1 MIRVALRG
9 IRSHYVRFLLAV
21 LAVALGVA
29 FVAGTFSLRGLL
41 ADTFEGVV
49 TGSADAQAYIRST
62 EEVAGPGGGDGFGPG
77 GGSKSP
83 VSIDLIDEI
92 TDIPGV
98 DRAVPDVGGPLVL
111 VGADGAAVAT
121 SGPPVLGISLYPDD
135 PNLTLVTGT
144 MPTNKD
150 EIALESFSMERSG
163 LAVGDRTTIVIGE
176 NIREVTVTA
185 EGGFGSSTAGAVLV
199 GLDPETA
206 LAEYAPNGRVDTI
219 AIYATDGTSES
230 ELRDAVAQGLNSS
243 EEKKNLE
250 VVTGDVLRD
259 EVRSAINEVLGFIQV
274 FLLVFAVVSLFVG
287 GFLIT
292 NTFAMSV
299 QERMREFALLRALGA
314 SPGQV
319 FASIV
324 VQAFV
329 IGIIGSIVG
338 IAAGVGLA
346 AGLGALLGTI
356 GFDLAGSISLT
367 TSTVV
372 ISLTIGII
380 MSIVAAA
387 IPARRAARTA
397 PVVAMRGDAPSE
409 RGLRVRAVVGAVLT
423 MIGIAGVAYAA
434 FAGTEDTAVENAG
447 PVLGVG
453 AIALVLGALILAP
466 ALAKSV
472 VTVLAIPV
480 VALIKP
486 LGSLARGN
494 VVRNPRRTASTAGA
508 LTIGMVLVAAA
519 SVVAASATSSID
531 SVVQSG
537 LKSDFLMQEFGG
549 IPRTVADEV
558 ELLDSV
564 GVAQRAEV
572 GFAFVSGV
580 NDDPQATTDSA
591 QFIVGIAPDFF
602 DTAVTAEVF
611 GGSLSALNND
621 EAAVNKETAKEAGW
635 QVGDLITVNA
645 TKDKRNATEVRIGAI
660 ITAKALGGSV
670 YLSEE
675 IYANTI
681 PTASSVLG
689 ALFVTAADGVPAAEL
704 RADLANV
711 VKPYYTISV
720 ADADDLSNELAN
732 QINTMLAIVY
742 ALLALSIIIA
752 VLGIINTLALSVI
765 ERTREISLL
774 RAVGL
779 GRLQLA
785 AMIGIESV
793 LTAVFGT
800 ILGVGIGLAI
810 AAALPSVLADSGFD
824 TLVIPW
830 MQLIG
835 MVLLAAV
842 IGLLASLWPAGRAA
856 RLPVLEGLAAE

>member
-21 LAVALGVA
+21 LAVGLGVA
-29 FVAGTFSLRGLL
+29 FVAGTFSLRSLL
-41 ADTFEGVV
+41 ADTFDGVV
-49 TGSADAQAYIRST
+49 EGSADAQAYIRST
-62 EEVAGPGGGDGFGPG
+62 EEIAGPGGDDGFGPG
-77 GGSKSP
+77 GGGAAPIS
-83 VSIDLIDEI
+83 VNLVDEI
-92 TDIPGV
+92 VDAPGV
-98 DRAVPDVGGPLVL
+98 SRAVPDIGGPLIL

-121 SGPPVLGISLYPDD
+121 SGPPVLGLSLHPDD
-135 PNLTLVTGT
+135 PGLTLVSGSL
-144 MPTNKD
+144 PTNEG
-150 EIALESFSMERSG
+150 EIALESLSVERSG
-163 LAVGDRTTIVIGE
+163 LAVGDTTKIVVGE
-176 NIREVTVTA
+176 NIRDVTVTA
-185 EGGFGSSTAGAVLV
+185 EMAFGGAAAGAVLV
-199 GLDPETA
+199 GLDPQTA
-206 LAEYAPNGRVDTI
+206 LAEYAPDGLVDSI
-219 AIYATDGTSES
+219 AVYAADGTSEA
-230 ELRDAVAQGLNSS
+230 ELRDSIAQVLTGTTANKS
-243 EEKKNLE
+243 LE
-250 VVTGDVLRD
+250 VVTGEVLRD
-259 EVRSAINEVLGFIQV
+259 EAREQINEILGFIQV

-329 IGIIGSIVG
+329 IGIIGSIIG

-346 AGLGALLGTI
+346 AGIGALLGTMGI
-356 GFDLAGSISLT
+356 DLAGSISLT
-367 TSTVV
+367 TGTVV

-380 MSIVAAA
+380 MSVIAAA

-409 RGLRVRAVVGAVLT
+409 KGLRVRAIIGAALT
-423 MIGIAGVAYAA
+423 AIGIAGVAYAA
-434 FAGTEDTAVENAG
+434 FAGTADTPAENAG
-447 PVLGVG
+447 PILGVG
-453 AIALVLGALILAP
+453 AVALVLGALVLAP
-466 ALAKSV
+466 ALARSV

-508 LTIGMVLVAAA
+508 LTIGMVLVSAA

-537 LKSDFLMQEFGG
+537 LKSDFLIQEFGG
-549 IPRTVADEV
+549 LPRAVADEIDG
-558 ELLDSV
+558 LDSV
-564 GVAQRAEV
+564 GVAQRGET
-572 GFAFVSGV
+572 GFAYVSGAGSEF
-580 NDDPQATTDSA
+580 DADSA
-591 QFIVGIAPDFF
+591 QLVIGIAPTFF

-611 GGSLSALNND
+611 GGSLAALGSG
-621 EAAVNKETAKEAGW
+621 EAAVNKGTAEDAGW
-635 QVGDLITVNA
+635 QVGDTITVNA
-645 TKDKRNATEVRIGAI
+645 TKDPQNAIEVRIGAI
-660 ITAKALGGSV
+660 ITAKAMGGSV
-670 YLSEE
+670 YLPDEV
-675 IYANTI
+675 YAVTI
-681 PTASSVLG
+681 PEAASTLG
-689 ALFVTAADGVPAAEL
+689 ALFITAADGVPADEL

-711 VKPYYTISV
+711 VKPYFTISV
-720 ADADDLSNELAN
+720 ADADDLSNELAE
-732 QINTMLAIVY
+732 QINMMLAIVY

-800 ILGVGIGLAI
+800 LLGVGIGLAI

-830 MQLIG
+830 VQLVG

-842 IGLLASLWPAGRAA
+842 IGLLASLWPASRAT